1 MKKIYYAPFMENYQF
16 GWEHPL
22 FEEEVYIPI
31 QPYLSYYKTYHEKH
45 TYWKCPAWKHYWK
58 NAFVIFSQM
67 DMNIKYNK
75 TTGVVDENTFVHIN
89 VDEGSSENVVMRPG
103 VSTPSYNG
111 VLVGQIHQHFLLWS
125 KERTKDIWVEIV
137 APPNF
142 ANKGIEIISA
152 EYPFNRWPRMIISA
166 CRFNNEVTNISRGE
180 PIGILRFKSHDTTF
194 SLERKQAPDRLK
206 AKSYNL
212 ARIKDFLPG
221 KSWEIIKEKKCPIA
235 NFGKL

>member
-1 MKKIYYAPFMENYQF
+1 MEGYQF

-31 QPYLSYYKTYHEKH
+31 QPYLTYYKKYHEKH

-67 DMNIKYNK
+67 DMTIKYDK
-75 TTGVVDENTFVHIN
+75 TTGVVDQNTYVHIN
-89 VDEGSSENVVMRPG
+89 VDEGFAPNVMMRPG
-103 VSTPSYNG
+103 PTTPYNG
-111 VLVGQIHQHFLLWS
+111 VLVGQIHQHFVFWS

-137 APPNF
+137 SPPSF
-142 ANKGIEIISA
+142 AEKEIEIISA
-152 EYPFNRWPRMIISA
+152 EYPFNRWPRMILSA

-180 PIGILRFKSHDTTF
+180 PIGILRFKSYNNIF

-206 AKSYNL
+206 SKSYNL
-212 ARIKDFLPG
+212 ARVKDFLPN
-221 KSWEIIKEKKCPIA
+221 KSWEIIKENKCPMRR
-235 NFGKL
+235 FW